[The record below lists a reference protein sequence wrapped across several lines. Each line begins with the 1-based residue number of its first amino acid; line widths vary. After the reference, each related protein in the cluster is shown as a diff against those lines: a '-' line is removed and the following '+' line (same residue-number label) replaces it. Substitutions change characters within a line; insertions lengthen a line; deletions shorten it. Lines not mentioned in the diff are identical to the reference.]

1 MPQGKGTYGEQVGR
15 PPEPHTKKI
24 GSGFKMKGW
33 SAFTKDEDALA
44 GAIMTG
50 AAEGMSEMVAKQTPT
65 LPDEKLMMQTTK
77 KLKEKEYEPQ
87 TVKPKK
93 DIVPQTQ
100 KNKDKKK
107 DVKDPEFTQEQ
118 WDMDEGPYGKDE

>member
-50 AAEGMSEMVAKQTPT
+50 AAETMTEAIPLSLG
-65 LPDEKLMMQTTK
+65 LRTTK